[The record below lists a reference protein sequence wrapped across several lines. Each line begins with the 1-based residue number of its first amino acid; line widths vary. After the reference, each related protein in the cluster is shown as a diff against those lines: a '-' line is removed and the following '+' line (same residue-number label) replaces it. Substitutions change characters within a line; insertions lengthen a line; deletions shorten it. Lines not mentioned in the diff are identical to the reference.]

1 MSTVLWANYLL
12 DGHVTSDEA
21 DKYALYKYS
30 IKLDRLTRQLGVTPF
45 LQAQDTT
52 DAKFNV
58 SDEELPQGMESTD
71 ELMAEKGAWIESEDA
86 IAMLET
92 LVAEIKA
99 RNIRFG
105 AFSNAQQDV
114 LADLDESLKF
124 AKEAASR
131 SAKFNFSVV
140 M

>member
-1 MSTVLWANYLL
+1 MSTVLWANYLFE
-12 DGHVTSDEA
+12 GHVTSDES

-30 IKLDRLTRQLGVTPF
+30 NKLDRLTRQLGVTPF

-86 IAMLET
+86 IVMLET

-114 LADLDESLKF
+114 LADIDESLKF
-124 AKEAASR
+124 AREAASR